1 MRKLL
6 VTACLIAGAAA
17 VLAAQTPDEQPKNE
31 FFAGYS
37 FNSADI
43 NTLTIDPHRIAQ
55 HGVNLA
61 YTRNIARR
69 IGLVVD
75 ASAHFHRNSLNSGVG
90 TFSTQR
96 DQYFLLGGLQFKGGS
111 NDQRLRPFVH
121 ALFGA
126 SLFRGFTSDLRPS
139 GNVYTFD
146 DATSLAMAFGGGVDI
161 RLNRRID
168 LRLIQADYAPTFFG
182 SGRQDNFRL
191 SVGIVFK
198 R

>member
-1 MRKLL
+1 MRKL
-6 VTACLIAGAAA
+6 AISAILIAATASL
-17 VLAAQTPDEQPKNE
+17 LAAETPADFPKNE

-43 NTLTIDPHRIAQ
+43 NTLTVDPHRTGQNGA
-55 HGVNLA
+55 NLE
-61 YTRNIARR
+61 YTRNLTKHL
-69 IGLVVD
+69 GLTGD
-75 ASAHFHRNSLNSGVG
+75 ASVHFHRESRSTGG
-90 TFSTQR
+90 SSFSSKR
-96 DQYFLLGGLQFKGGS
+96 DQYFFLAGLQFKTGNGKRV
-111 NDQRLRPFVH
+111 QPFAH

-139 GNVYTFD
+139 SNVYTFD
-146 DATSLAMAFGGGVDI
+146 DATSFAMALGGGLDLRVSKK
-161 RLNRRID
+161 ID

-182 SGRQDNFRL
+182 PGRQNNFRL

>member
-1 MRKLL
+1 MRMLA
-6 VTACLIAGAAA
+6 VTIFLIASSASFSI
-17 VLAAQTPDEQPKNE
+17 AQTPGDQPKNQ

-43 NTLTIDPHRIAQ
+43 NTLTIDPHRTGQNGI
-55 HGVNLA
+55 NLE
-61 YTRNIARR
+61 YTRNVTRHFGIT
-69 IGLVVD
+69 GD
-75 ASAHFHRNSLNSGVG
+75 ASAHFHKDTSSTTGG
-90 TFSTQR
+90 TFTRKR
-96 DQYFLLGGLQFKGGS
+96 DQYFLLGGLQFKPG
-111 NDQRLRPFVH
+111 NDKRVQPFAH

-126 SLFRGFTSDLRPS
+126 VLFRGFTSDIRTS

-146 DATSLAMAFGGGVDI
+146 DATSFAMALGGGLDV
-161 RLNRRID
+161 RVRKRID

-191 SVGIVFK
+191 SVGMVFK

>member
-6 VTACLIAGAAA
+6 VIIFLIAGSAT
-17 VLAAQTPDEQPKNE
+17 VSFAQTPDDQPKNQ

-43 NTLTIDPHRIAQ
+43 NTLTIDPHRTGQNGI
-55 HGVNLA
+55 NLE
-61 YTRNIARR
+61 YTRQITRH
-69 IGLVVD
+69 IGITGD
-75 ASAHFHRNSLNSGVG
+75 ASAHFHRETSSTTGG
-90 TFSTQR
+90 TFTSRR
-96 DQYFLLGGLQFKGGS
+96 DQYFMLGGLQFKTGNGKWV
-111 NDQRLRPFVH
+111 QPFAH

-126 SLFRGFTSDLRPS
+126 SLFRGFTSDIRTT

-161 RLNRRID
+161 RISRRID
-168 LRLIQADYAPTFFG
+168 LRLIQADYAPTWFG
-182 SGRQDNFRL
+182 SGRQNNFRL

-198 R
+198 K